1 MSTFEPPD
9 GVQKISSGQL
19 HTVTSRYPRRPISR
33 EFVRDSEESG
43 TAGGGFGVRKFKN
56 QGFGQRGIPDDA
68 FRHSGGGLYIMMR
81 SFASS
86 LPPGD

>member
-1 MSTFEPPD
+1 MSLFEPPD
-9 GVQKISSGQL
+9 GVQKISSGHCIQ
-19 HTVTSRYPRRPISR
+19 SPPAIPGDQYP
-33 EFVRDSEESG
+33 ENLSG
-43 TAGGGFGVRKFKN
+43 TARNPGQRAGGFGVRKFKN

-68 FRHSGGGLYIMMR
+68 FRHSGGRLYIMMR